1 MWFLTEGISSSL
13 RVQLHFRINR
23 WWVLSVPCSFFRKE
37 SGAWQCREKSLLA
50 STVISNAEVR
60 AVTRAQILWVRSLN
74 HRLQLVSGKLS
85 ITHRFYIPCFG
96 GKWWHR
102 FCFRFF
108 FFFSFPFI
116 PLQPLHLWPSHFFSW
131 QTKLWSFLLKDPR
144 LYFLKWLPSSK
155 LPGW

>member
-108 FFFSFPFI
+108 FFF
-116 PLQPLHLWPSHFFSW
+116 L
-131 QTKLWSFLLKDPR
+131 FLLFLSNLCIYDP
-144 LYFLKWLPSSK
+144 LTSSLDKPSYGPFFWK
-155 LPGW
+155 TQGCIF